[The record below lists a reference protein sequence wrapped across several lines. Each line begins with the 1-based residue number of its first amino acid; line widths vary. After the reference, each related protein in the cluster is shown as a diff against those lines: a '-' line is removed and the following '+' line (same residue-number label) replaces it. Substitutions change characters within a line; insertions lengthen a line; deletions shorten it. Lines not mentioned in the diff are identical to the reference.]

1 MGNRGGQGKLE
12 VHMEEMGQEAIFQL
26 WHQAETSLK
35 AIFEQS
41 FEEIKQLA
49 TKILRKGHFMQSPGN
64 RNMLT
69 CSRKDK

>member
-41 FEEIKQLA
+41 FEEIK
-49 TKILRKGHFMQSPGN
+49 
-64 RNMLT
+64 
-69 CSRKDK
+69 